1 MDAKPRW
8 LGGLE
13 NLIEAWRPGF
23 GNLYGREASSR
34 FPKNA
39 LHSKKSHFS
48 RDLHAK
54 SGALLDALDLISSVS
69 I

>member
-1 MDAKPRW
+1 MDAKPR
-8 LGGLE
+8 LA
-13 NLIEAWRPGF
+13 NLIEAWRPDF
-23 GNLYGREASSR
+23 GNLCGRKASSR

-39 LHSKKSHFS
+39 LHSKKSRFS

-54 SGALLDALDLISSVS
+54 SGALLDALDSISSAS